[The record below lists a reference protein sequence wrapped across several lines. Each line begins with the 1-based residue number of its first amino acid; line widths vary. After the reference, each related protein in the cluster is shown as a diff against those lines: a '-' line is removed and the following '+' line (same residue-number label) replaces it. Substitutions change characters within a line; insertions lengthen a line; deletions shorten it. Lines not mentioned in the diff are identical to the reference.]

1 MTITIRPLTTLEECA
16 HFQKVEQLVWGTDEE
31 SMMPT
36 HVLITLVQNGG
47 LVMAAFADDGPAATG
62 GMVGIVGGW
71 LGSGH
76 LPGSAAGAPE
86 QLKFCSHMAGVLKGW
101 QRQRV
106 GLRLKLAQRE
116 WVLAQ
121 GLTEWITWTYDPL
134 YRPNA
139 VFNIHRLGATCRTYV
154 RDLYG
159 EMTDVLNVGG
169 PSDRFK
175 VDWWA
180 HSPRVEEAVARAAV
194 ALDEPHAH
202 APAHAHRATQDW
214 YPGLRVLSSV
224 AAGDLRAPSD
234 EPLPLDGAPLALPIP
249 DDIGALR
256 RTDRAL
262 SLAWRYTLRARNGGR
277 LRRRLQRG
285 RLPARGRAGLVLHLD
300 EGVGCGGWGVGCG
313 GWGVGSAVT
322 EKFTCSPIPTPHT
335 PHPTPHTPQHVLQS
349 TQATNPPSREE
360 LCHANRTS

>member
-31 SMMPT
+31 AMMPT

-47 LVMAAFADDGPAATG
+47 LVMGAFAPDGPSATG

-76 LPGSAAGAPE
+76 APGNAPGAPE
-86 QLKFCSHMAGVLKGW
+86 QLKFCSHMAGVLPGW

-134 YRPNA
+134 YRANA
-139 VFNIHRLGATCRTYV
+139 VFNIHRLGATCSTYV

-159 EMTDVLNVGG
+159 EMTDVLNAGG

-175 VDWWA
+175 VDWWMR
-180 HSPRVEEAVARAAV
+180 SPRVEDAVARAAA
-194 ALDEPHAH
+194 ALGDAH
-202 APAHAHRATQDW
+202 APAHAHASTHERYQ
-214 YPGLRVLSSV
+214 GLRVLSSV
-224 AAGDLRAPSD
+224 AAGDNRAPSE
-234 EPLPLDGAPLALPIP
+234 EPLLLDGTPLALPIP
-249 DDIGALR
+249 EDIAALR
-256 RTDRAL
+256 RADRAL
-262 SLAWRYTLRARNGGR
+262 ALAWRHTLRA
-277 LRRRLQRG
+277 QME
-285 RLPARGRAGLVLHLD
+285 AAFAAGYTVVDCLHLAGQD
-300 EGVGCGGWGVGCG
+300 WCYVLTRDLEGKSGNLW
-313 GWGVGSAVT
+313 
-322 EKFTCSPIPTPHT
+322 E
-335 PHPTPHTPQHVLQS
+335 
-349 TQATNPPSREE
+349 REGT
-360 LCHANRTS
+360 ARTG